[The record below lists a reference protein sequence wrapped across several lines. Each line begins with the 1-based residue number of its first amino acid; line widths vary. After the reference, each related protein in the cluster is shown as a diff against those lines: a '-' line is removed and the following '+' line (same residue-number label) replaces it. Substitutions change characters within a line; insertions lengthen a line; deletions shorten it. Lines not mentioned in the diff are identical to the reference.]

1 MRNLSKEK
9 SKERDQSNDKNKYGS
24 NFSTLG
30 WAKYLSSNTKSKKHG
45 GINEKVRVNP
55 NIGALSNSNTFDMMS
70 KSR

>member
-30 WAKYLSSNTKSKKHG
+30 
-45 GINEKVRVNP
+45 
-55 NIGALSNSNTFDMMS
+55 
-70 KSR
+70 